1 MPGYAFLKIA
11 KCMLMNDRLV
21 DAQVKGARMDATDNA
36 TYVEAESSAEAKWRR
51 NARRHTRCVMVLPD
65 DLAGKRVL
73 DIECRKG
80 LGAFK
85 IADRV
90 GEGGF
95 VVGTDSSTEK
105 IEVAEELAPQQHWA
119 GDAWQ
124 QHMRLVQA
132 DPTDL
137 LAAGIDDA
145 SIDVVVVNSVLNFA
159 PNRLKAFSEIA
170 RVLAPGGY
178 LYHDAVLALQPLPPL
193 SQAGHDA
200 LAANVF
206 ATAPT
211 KEELVRILQ
220 EAGFSSWEF
229 LNEQLL
235 EPQREDAIEALSGL
249 TFESAV
255 VRAFA

>member
-1 MPGYAFLKIA
+1 MFA
-11 KCMLMNDRLV
+11 KCMLMSNHLV
-21 DAQVKGARMDATDNA
+21 GMQAKGARMDISDNA
-36 TYVEAESSAEAKWRR
+36 VRTDAESSAEAKWRR
-51 NARRHTRCVMVLPD
+51 GARRHTRCVMVLPD

-200 LAANVF
+200 PAANAF

-235 EPQREDAIEALSGL
+235 EPQREDAIESLSGL

>member
-1 MPGYAFLKIA
+1 MPGYAFLIFL
-11 KCMLMNDRLV
+11 KCMLMSNHLV
-21 DAQVKGARMDATDNA
+21 GMQAKGARMDISDNA
-36 TYVEAESSAEAKWRR
+36 VRTDAESSAEAKWRR
-51 NARRHTRCVMVLPD
+51 GARRHTRCVMVLPD

-95 VVGTDSSTEK
+95 VIGTDFSAQR
-105 IEVAEELAPQQHWA
+105 IAVAQELASQQHWA
-119 GDAWQ
+119 GDAWR

-137 LAAGIDDA
+137 LAAGVEDA
-145 SIDVVVVNSVLNFA
+145 SIDVVVVNSVLNFV

-178 LYHDAVLALQPLPPL
+178 LYHDAVLALQPLLPL
-193 SQAGHDA
+193 SQAGHDVP
-200 LAANVF
+200 AANAF

-220 EAGFSSWEF
+220 EAGFSNWEF
-229 LNEQLL
+229 LNEQPL
-235 EPQREDAIEALSGL
+235 EPQREDAIELLSGL
-249 TFESAV
+249 AFESAV
-255 VRAFA
+255 VRAFV

>member
-1 MPGYAFLKIA
+1 
-11 KCMLMNDRLV
+11 MNDCLV
-21 DAQVKGARMDATDNA
+21 NAQVKGARMNATDNA
-36 TYVEAESSAEAKWRR
+36 TYVDAESSAEAKWRR

-95 VVGTDSSTEK
+95 VVGTDSSAQR
-105 IEVAEELAPQQHWA
+105 IAVAKELAPQQHWA
-119 GDAWQ
+119 GDAWR

-137 LAAGIDDA
+137 LAAGVEDA
-145 SIDVVVVNSVLNFA
+145 SIDVVVVNSVLNFVSD
-159 PNRLKAFSEIA
+159 RLKAFSEIA

-178 LYHDAVLALQPLPPL
+178 LYHDAVLALQPLSSL
-193 SQAGHDA
+193 SQVGHDA
-200 LAANVF
+200 PAANAF

-211 KEELVRILQ
+211 KGELVRILQ

-229 LNEQLL
+229 LNEQHL
-235 EPQREDAIEALSGL
+235 EPQREDAIELLSGL
-249 TFESAV
+249 AFESAV
-255 VRAFA
+255 VRAFV

>member
-1 MPGYAFLKIA
+1 
-11 KCMLMNDRLV
+11 MNDRLV
-21 DAQVKGARMDATDNA
+21 DAHVKGARMNATDNA
-36 TYVEAESSAEAKWRR
+36 AHVDAESSTEVKWRR

-95 VVGTDSSTEK
+95 VTGTDSSAEK
-105 IEVAEELAPQQHWA
+105 IAAAQELAPQQHWA
-119 GDAWQ
+119 GDAWR
-124 QHMRLVQA
+124 QHMRLVQ
-132 DPTDL
+132 
-137 LAAGIDDA
+137 
-145 SIDVVVVNSVLNFA
+145 VVVNSVLNFA
-159 PNRLKAFSEIA
+159 SDRLKAFSEIA

-193 SQAGHDA
+193 SKAGPA
-200 LAANVF
+200 APVANVF

-229 LNEQLL
+229 LNEQPL
-235 EPQREDAIEALSGL
+235 EPQREDVIESLSGL

>member
-1 MPGYAFLKIA
+1 
-11 KCMLMNDRLV
+11 MNDRLV
-21 DAQVKGARMDATDNA
+21 DAHVKGARMNAADNA
-36 TYVEAESSAEAKWRR
+36 THVDAESSTEAKWRR

-95 VVGTDSSTEK
+95 VTGTDSSAEK
-105 IEVAEELAPQQHWA
+105 IEVAKELASQQHWA
-119 GDAWQ
+119 GDAWR

-137 LAAGIDDA
+137 LAAGIEDA

-159 PNRLKAFSEIA
+159 SDRLKAFSEIA

-178 LYHDAVLALQPLPPL
+178 LYHDAVLALQPLSPL
-193 SQAGHDA
+193 SKAGPA
-200 LAANVF
+200 APVANVF

-229 LNEQLL
+229 LNEQSL
-235 EPQREDAIEALSGL
+235 EPQREDAIESLSGL

>member
-1 MPGYAFLKIA
+1 M
-11 KCMLMNDRLV
+11 
-21 DAQVKGARMDATDNA
+21 
-36 TYVEAESSAEAKWRR
+36 
-51 NARRHTRCVMVLPD
+51 
-65 DLAGKRVL
+65 L

-95 VVGTDSSTEK
+95 VVGTDSSAEK
-105 IEVAEELAPQQHWA
+105 IEVAKELASQQHWA
-119 GDAWQ
+119 GDAWR

-137 LAAGIDDA
+137 LAAGIEDA

-159 PNRLKAFSEIA
+159 SDRLKAFSEIA

-193 SQAGHDA
+193 SKAGP
-200 LAANVF
+200 AAPVANAF

-229 LNEQLL
+229 LNEQSL
-235 EPQREDAIEALSGL
+235 EPQREDAIESLSGL

>member
-1 MPGYAFLKIA
+1 MPGYAFLIFL

-21 DAQVKGARMDATDNA
+21 DAHVKGARMNATDNA
-36 TYVEAESSAEAKWRR
+36 THVDAESSTEAKWRR

-65 DLAGKRVL
+65 DLVGKRVL

-95 VVGTDSSTEK
+95 VVGTDSSAQR
-105 IEVAEELAPQQHWA
+105 IAVAKDLAPQQHWA

-145 SIDVVVVNSVLNFA
+145 SIDVVVVNSVLNFV

-178 LYHDAVLALQPLPPL
+178 LYHDAVLVLQPLPPL

-200 LAANVF
+200 PAANAF
-206 ATAPT
+206 ETAPT

-229 LNEQLL
+229 LNEQPL
-235 EPQREDAIEALSGL
+235 EPQREDAIESLSGL

>member
-1 MPGYAFLKIA
+1 MPGYAFLIFL

-21 DAQVKGARMDATDNA
+21 DAHVKGARMNATDNA
-36 TYVEAESSAEAKWRR
+36 THVDAESSTEAKWRR

-65 DLAGKRVL
+65 DLSGKRVL

-95 VVGTDSSTEK
+95 VTGTDSSAEK
-105 IEVAEELAPQQHWA
+105 IAAAQELAPQQHWA
-119 GDAWQ
+119 GDAWR

-137 LAAGIDDA
+137 LAAGIEDA
-145 SIDVVVVNSVLNFA
+145 SIDVVVVNSVLNFT
-159 PNRLKAFSEIA
+159 PDRLRAFGEIA

-178 LYHDAVLALQPLPPL
+178 LYHDAVLALQPLPPFDRA
-193 SQAGHDA
+193 SSAVPV
-200 LAANVF
+200 ANAFV
-206 ATAPT
+206 TAPT
-211 KEELVRILQ
+211 KEEFVRILQ
-220 EAGFSSWEF
+220 KTGFSSWEF
-229 LNEQLL
+229 LNEQPL
-235 EPQREDAIEALSGL
+235 EPEREDAIEFLSGL
-249 TFESAV
+249 VFESAV
-255 VRAFA
+255 VRAFV

>member
-1 MPGYAFLKIA
+1 MS
-11 KCMLMNDRLV
+11 NHLV
-21 DAQVKGARMDATDNA
+21 GMQAKGARMDASDNTTHA
-36 TYVEAESSAEAKWRR
+36 DVESSAEAKWRR
-51 NARRHTRCVMVLPD
+51 GARRHTRCVMVLPD

-95 VVGTDSSTEK
+95 VIGTDSSAEK
-105 IEVAEELAPQQHWA
+105 IEIAKELAPQQHWA

-124 QHMRLVQA
+124 RHMRLVQA

-137 LAAGIDDA
+137 LAAGVEDA

-159 PNRLKAFSEIA
+159 SDRSKAFSEIA

-178 LYHDAVLALQPLPPL
+178 LYHDAVLALQPLPPFN
-193 SQAGHDA
+193 QVGP
-200 LAANVF
+200 AAPVANAF

-211 KEELVRILQ
+211 KEKLERILQ
-220 EAGFSSWEF
+220 EAGFSSWDF
-229 LNEQLL
+229 LDERPL
-235 EPQREDAIEALSGL
+235 EPQREDAIEPLSGL
-249 TFESAV
+249 AFESAV
-255 VRAFA
+255 VRACI

>member
-11 KCMLMNDRLV
+11 KCMLMNDRWV
-21 DAQVKGARMDATDNA
+21 DAQVKGARMNAVDNVMHA
-36 TYVEAESSAEAKWRR
+36 DAESSAEAKWRR
-51 NARRHTRCVMVLPD
+51 SARRHTRCVMVLPD
-65 DLAGKRVL
+65 DLSGKRVL

-95 VVGTDSSTEK
+95 VFGTDSSAEK
-105 IEVAEELAPQQHWA
+105 IAVAKELASQQHWA

-137 LAAGIDDA
+137 LAAGIEDA

-178 LYHDAVLALQPLPPL
+178 LYHDAVLALQPLPPFDQTG
-193 SQAGHDA
+193 SAVP
-200 LAANVF
+200 AANAF

-211 KEELVRILQ
+211 KEELVDILQ

-235 EPQREDAIEALSGL
+235 EPQREDAIELLSGL

-255 VRAFA
+255 VRAFV

>member
-11 KCMLMNDRLV
+11 KCMLMNDCLV
-21 DAQVKGARMDATDNA
+21 DAQVKGARMDTTDNVA
-36 TYVEAESSAEAKWRR
+36 HADAESSAEAKWRR

-95 VVGTDSSTEK
+95 VVGTDSSAQR
-105 IEVAEELAPQQHWA
+105 IAVAKDLAPQQHWV

-145 SIDVVVVNSVLNFA
+145 SIDVVVVNSVLNFV
-159 PNRLKAFSEIA
+159 PNRLKAFNEIA

-200 LAANVF
+200 
-206 ATAPT
+206 TAPT

-229 LNEQLL
+229 LNEQPL
-235 EPQREDAIEALSGL
+235 EPQREDAIESLSGL

>member
-21 DAQVKGARMDATDNA
+21 DAQVKGTRMDATDNVTHA
-36 TYVEAESSAEAKWRR
+36 DVESSAEAKWRR

-95 VVGTDSSTEK
+95 VVGTDSSAEK
-105 IEVAEELAPQQHWA
+105 IEVAKELAPQQHWA

-137 LAAGIDDA
+137 LAAGIGDA
-145 SIDVVVVNSVLNFA
+145 SIDVVVVNSVLNFV
-159 PNRLKAFSEIA
+159 PDRLGAFSEIA

-200 LAANVF
+200 LATNVF

-211 KEELVRILQ
+211 KEELVRVLQ
-220 EAGFSSWEF
+220 EAGFSNWEF
-229 LNEQLL
+229 LNEQPL
-235 EPQREDAIEALSGL
+235 EPQREDAIESLSGL

-255 VRAFA
+255 VRAFV

>member
-1 MPGYAFLKIA
+1 M
-11 KCMLMNDRLV
+11 
-21 DAQVKGARMDATDNA
+21 
-36 TYVEAESSAEAKWRR
+36 
-51 NARRHTRCVMVLPD
+51 
-65 DLAGKRVL
+65 L
-73 DIECRKG
+73 DIVCRKG
-80 LGAFK
+80 LGAFM

-95 VVGTDSSTEK
+95 VVGTDSSAEK
-105 IEVAEELAPQQHWA
+105 IEVAKELAPQQHWA
-119 GDAWQ
+119 GDAWR

-137 LAAGIDDA
+137 LAAGIEDA

-159 PNRLKAFSEIA
+159 SDRLKAFSEIA

-193 SQAGHDA
+193 SKAGP
-200 LAANVF
+200 AAPVANAF

-229 LNEQLL
+229 LNEQSL
-235 EPQREDAIEALSGL
+235 EPQREDAIESLSGL

>member
-1 MPGYAFLKIA
+1 MFA
-11 KCMLMNDRLV
+11 KCMLMSNHLV
-21 DAQVKGARMDATDNA
+21 GMQAKGARMDISDNA
-36 TYVEAESSAEAKWRR
+36 THADAESSAEAKWRR

-95 VVGTDSSTEK
+95 VVGTDSSAQK
-105 IEVAEELAPQQHWA
+105 IEVAKELALQQHWA

-137 LAAGIDDA
+137 LAVGIGD
-145 SIDVVVVNSVLNFA
+145 SSVDVVVVNSVLNFTSD
-159 PNRLKAFSEIA
+159 RLRAFGEIA

-229 LNEQLL
+229 LNEQPL
-235 EPQREDAIEALSGL
+235 EPQREDAIESLSGL

-255 VRAFA
+255 VRAFV

>member
-11 KCMLMNDRLV
+11 KCMLMNDRLI
-21 DAQVKGARMDATDNA
+21 DAQVKGTRMNAADNVMHA
-36 TYVEAESSAEAKWRR
+36 DAESSAEAKWRR

-95 VVGTDSSTEK
+95 VVGTDSSAEK
-105 IEVAEELAPQQHWA
+105 IEVAKELAPQQHWA
-119 GDAWQ
+119 GDAWR

-132 DPTDL
+132 DPADL
-137 LAAGIDDA
+137 FAAGIGDA

-159 PNRLKAFSEIA
+159 SDRPKAFSEIA

-178 LYHDAVLALQPLPPL
+178 LYHDAVLALQPLPTFDR
-193 SQAGHDA
+193 AGF
-200 LAANVF
+200 AAPVANAF

-211 KEELVRILQ
+211 KEELVRVLQ

-229 LNEQLL
+229 LNEQPL
-235 EPQREDAIEALSGL
+235 EPQREDEIEPLSGL

-255 VRAFA
+255 VRAFV

>member
-1 MPGYAFLKIA
+1 MVMK
-11 KCMLMNDRLV
+11 DHLV
-21 DAQVKGARMDATDNA
+21 GMQAKGARMDTTDNVTHA
-36 TYVEAESSAEAKWRR
+36 DAESSAEAKWRR
-51 NARRHTRCVMVLPD
+51 GARRHTRCVMVLPD
-65 DLAGKRVL
+65 DLVGKRVL

-80 LGAFK
+80 LGVFK

-90 GEGGF
+90 GEGGL
-95 VVGTDSSTEK
+95 VIGTDSSAEK
-105 IEVAEELAPQQHWA
+105 IAVAKELAPQQHWA

-132 DPTDL
+132 DPTNL
-137 LAAGIDDA
+137 LAAGVEDA

-159 PNRLKAFSEIA
+159 SDRSKAFSEIA

-193 SQAGHDA
+193 NQAGP
-200 LAANVF
+200 AASGANAF

-211 KEELVRILQ
+211 KEELGRILQ

-229 LNEQLL
+229 LNEQPL
-235 EPQREDAIEALSGL
+235 EPQREDAIESLCGL
-249 TFESAV
+249 AFEGAV
-255 VRAFA
+255 VRAFV

>member
-11 KCMLMNDRLV
+11 KCMLMNDCLV
-21 DAQVKGARMDATDNA
+21 DAQVKGARMDAADNA
-36 TYVEAESSAEAKWRR
+36 TYVDAESSAEAKWWR

-145 SIDVVVVNSVLNFA
+145 SIDVVVVNSVLNFV

-200 LAANVF
+200 PAANAF

>member
-1 MPGYAFLKIA
+1 
-11 KCMLMNDRLV
+11 MNDRLV
-21 DAQVKGARMDATDNA
+21 DAQVKGARMDAIDNA
-36 TYVEAESSAEAKWRR
+36 MHLDAESSAEAKWRR
-51 NARRHTRCVMVLPD
+51 GARRHTRCVMVLPD

-95 VVGTDSSTEK
+95 VVGTDSSAQR
-105 IEVAEELAPQQHWA
+105 IAVAKDLAPQQHWA

-145 SIDVVVVNSVLNFA
+145 SIDVVVVNSVLNFV

-178 LYHDAVLALQPLPPL
+178 LYHDAVLVLQPLPPL

-200 LAANVF
+200 PAANAF
-206 ATAPT
+206 ETAPT
-211 KEELVRILQ
+211 KEELVRVLQ

-229 LNEQLL
+229 LNEQPL
-235 EPQREDAIEALSGL
+235 EPQREDAIESLSGL